1 MLTHV
6 RIPLVAT
13 GLCWAAWLGAQQ
25 APALALR
32 LQAGTSA
39 AQSQPREC
47 PYAKAR
53 AAAVWGAPAATPA
66 PRLSSAAPPE
76 GSLLDIGRNAV
87 FAP

>member
-6 RIPLVAT
+6 RIPLVVT

-32 LQAGTSA
+32 LHTATS
-39 AQSQPREC
+39 AQSQSGDC
-47 PYAKAR
+47 PEARAR
-53 AAAVWGAPAATPA
+53 AAAEWSAPAATPA
-66 PRLSSAAPPE
+66 RRLSSAAPPE
-76 GSLLDIGRNAV
+76 GSLLDIGRSQV